1 MKKTISK
8 IQKQIICIGGSGFA
22 KASEK
27 PLLETYILG
36 QSGRKKPKICFVGTA
51 SGDSEGYQRMFY
63 SAFKKLDCVPSH
75 LSLFKPPV
83 GSLEKYALSKDV
95 IYVGGG
101 NTRNLLALW
110 KLWGL
115 DRIMKKAFDK
125 GIVLSGTS
133 AGSICWFEE
142 GVTDSW
148 PGRLN
153 SLECLGFLKGSNC
166 PHYDSEKNRRP
177 SYHRLL
183 AQRKIGPGYAADDG
197 VAIHYINGSIVRFV
211 SSRPNARAYKVGLQ
225 KGKVVEEAIVPD
237 YLG

>member
-1 MKKTISK
+1 M
-8 IQKQIICIGGSGFA
+8 GGGGFDGYDRTGRP
-22 KASEK
+22 
-27 PLLETYILG
+27 PLMETYILQ
-36 QSGRKKPKICFVGTA
+36 QSGKKKTRICFVGTA

-83 GSLEKYALSKDV
+83 GSLEKYVLEKDV

-115 DRIMKKAFDK
+115 DKIMKRALEK
-125 GIVLSGTS
+125 GIVLCGVS

-142 GVTDSW
+142 GITDSW
-148 PGRLN
+148 TSPLMP
-153 SLECLGFLKGSNC
+153 LKCLGFLKGSNC
-166 PHYDSEKNRRP
+166 PHYDGEKDRRP

-183 AQRKIGPGYAADDG
+183 AQKKIGPGYAADDG
-197 VAIHYINGSIVRFV
+197 VAIHYINGTIHRFI
-211 SSRPNARAYKVGLQ
+211 SFKPQARAYKVGLK